1 MLFLSFCDI
10 IWEPIGGVVVKVL
23 SGMSLEELETFQ
35 EVVSQYPTIE
45 ELKHDLDIII
55 SYKEEEKIKSLNS
68 RFDMD
73 LFLKLQIFDP
83 WELEVIRFN
92 HIENLQQLIDCN
104 LDELVGIT
112 PSIKRGLEWVR
123 TFYDMSKMDYPTK
136 KKKR

>member
-1 MLFLSFCDI
+1 M
-10 IWEPIGGVVVKVL
+10 KVL